1 MLDRIVFVYFRDL
14 INEKK
19 RFGPKKRLGSKKC
32 PLTLLTIWKISYIN
46 GSIRK
51 SENDVAFIYIQYNVR
66 KNFL

>member
-19 RFGPKKRLGSKKC
+19 RFGSKKRLGSKKC
-32 PLTLLTIWKISYIN
+32 PLTLLTICKILYIN

-51 SENDVAFIYIQYNVR
+51 SENDFAFIYIQYNVR